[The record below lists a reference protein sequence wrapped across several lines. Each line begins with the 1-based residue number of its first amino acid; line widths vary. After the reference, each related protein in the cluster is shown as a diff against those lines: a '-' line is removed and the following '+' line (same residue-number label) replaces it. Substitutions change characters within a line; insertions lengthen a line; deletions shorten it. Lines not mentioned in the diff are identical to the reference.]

1 MSDLVTVERFTNPVE
16 AHISRGLLESEGVP
30 ASLGS
35 EHHVWASW
43 PISQALGGV
52 RLQVP
57 TEYVA
62 RARDVLARWR
72 RGEYQAALEEEQAL
86 EPERCPSCGSTDL
99 RFTRSSSSTVLLLL
113 TLGVSGLIFPP
124 RIDGTKC
131 NACGAVQ
138 AYESDHG

>member
-1 MSDLVTVERFTNPVE
+1 VPDLVTVERFTNPVE

-30 ASLGS
+30 ATLGS

-72 RGEYQAALEEEQAL
+72 RGEYQEALEQEQSL
-86 EPERCPSCGSTDL
+86 EPERCPACGSTDL
-99 RFTRSSSSTVLLLL
+99 RFTRSSSSTILLLL
-113 TLGVSGLIFPP
+113 TLGLSGLIFPP

-131 NACGAVQ
+131 NACGQ
-138 AYESDHG
+138 ARRHAP